1 MSIITLQDEL
11 ITLRRSKQGLNN
23 DDQYIIQGKVE
34 LALYEKGYSLGFL
47 NRLDKDG
54 VRWITDTAKLSE
66 MINVYK
72 DAFNY
77 LNENY
82 RRYEKGRELLWL
94 SATLR

>member
-1 MSIITLQDEL
+1 MSIKTLQDEL
-11 ITLRRSKQGLNN
+11 IVLRRSKQGLNN

-34 LALYEKGYSLGFL
+34 LALYEKGYTLGFL

-54 VRWITDTAKLSE
+54 VRWITSTMTLSE
-66 MINVYK
+66 LIKVYK

-82 RRYEKGRELLWL
+82 RKYEKGRELLWL
-94 SATLR
+94 SIILL